1 MFRIDACDF
10 KVQQKIVEQL
20 TSTSKD
26 TICRACSKN
35 AAFQLALCYSCGFG
49 CRADSEKCRTW
60 LEKSGRSDTDLESQ
74 LDVLRKMKVSVT
86 TLRRLI
92 SLGLQS
98 KLTDEYVERGILEEA
113 IIEYQAMAVDRAKA
127 FGNMHFSTRTV
138 QNLLAF
144 LLERSGRTEAAME
157 LRDDV
162 IKHAEHEVGVN
173 DEDILALKCYQATL
187 YEKLGRYDKARE
199 LAEAVLNSKF
209 AKDGDCHLQALS
221 LLSSIS
227 IEEGKLGEAM
237 EKGTAASEEGK
248 RLFGLTHN
256 RTLFARSILATA
268 YSRSGNLAK
277 AIEIN
282 EEVASIREKHL
293 GPDNQDTIES
303 FNRIGLQYN
312 QIGNNEKASGLF
324 KRVWES
330 RARRLGKTAEA
341 TLRSG
346 MNYAAVLPA
355 LGRQDEA
362 APILETLLAEVD
374 NNTSPTTEDLAMSIK
389 GNLAVAYQLQFNIVK
404 AEPLGREVLALSRE
418 KYGSAHEITLKH
430 MRNYSDTLFKL
441 RKWSEAFDVSLEE
454 VEIRK
459 TISSKPDPAK
469 ILATSKAAFSAAELK
484 RWAMA
489 ASLLDQELDWR
500 RDMMKPSEIEPE
512 SRYEYMEA
520 LALAATAYM
529 NLNKLQEA
537 KCYVASFLEIAAEG
551 GPNRS
556 SIIDTVEDLA
566 VQCDKKG
573 AVEEAE
579 QLSILEILMRNE
591 GPLDKGIS
599 SKELIKRILDLK
611 EKQGTVG
618 SPIIFEPSG
627 LIRRAKEAR
636 IV

>member
-1 MFRIDACDF
+1 
-10 KVQQKIVEQL
+10 
-20 TSTSKD
+20 
-26 TICRACSKN
+26 
-35 AAFQLALCYSCGFG
+35 
-49 CRADSEKCRTW
+49 
-60 LEKSGRSDTDLESQ
+60 
-74 LDVLRKMKVSVT
+74 
-86 TLRRLI
+86 
-92 SLGLQS
+92 
-98 KLTDEYVERGILEEA
+98 LTDEYVERGILEEA
-113 IIEYQAMAVDRAKA
+113 IIEYQAMAMDREKA
-127 FGNMHFSTRTV
+127 FGNMHFSTRTIR
-138 QNLLAF
+138 NLLAF
-144 LLERSGRTEAAME
+144 LLERSGRMEAAIE
-157 LRDDV
+157 LRDDD
-162 IKHAEHEVGVN
+162 IKHAEHDVGVN
-173 DEDILALKCYQATL
+173 GQDVLALKCHQATL

-199 LAEAVLNSKF
+199 VVEAVLNSKF
-209 AKDGDCHLQALS
+209 AKDDVYHLQALS

-227 IEEGKLGEAM
+227 IEEGKLGEAI
-237 EKGTAASEEGK
+237 EKGTAAAEEGK

-256 RTLFARSILATA
+256 RSLFARSILATA

-293 GPDNQDTIES
+293 GPDNHDTIES
-303 FNRIGLQYN
+303 FDRIGLLYN
-312 QIGNNEKASGLF
+312 QIGNNEKASDLF

-330 RARRLGKTAEA
+330 RARRLGKTADA

-346 MNYAAVLPA
+346 MNYAGGLLA

-374 NNTSPTTEDLAMSIK
+374 NSTSPTTKDLAMHIK
-389 GNLAVAYQLQFNIVK
+389 GNLAVAYQFQFNYAK

-418 KYGSAHEITLKH
+418 KYGSAHEITLKY
-430 MRNYSDTLFKL
+430 MRNYSDTLFNQH
-441 RKWSEAFDVSLEE
+441 KWSEAFDVSLGE

-459 TISSKPDPAK
+459 IISSKPDLAK
-469 ILATSKAAFSAAELK
+469 ILATSKAAFSAAKLK

-489 ASLLDQELDWR
+489 ASLLEQEFDWR
-500 RDMMKPSEIEPE
+500 RDMMKPSEMEPE
-512 SRYEYMEA
+512 SRHEYMEA

-537 KCYVASFLEIAAEG
+537 KYHVASFLGIAAEG

-566 VQCDKKG
+566 AKCDEKG

-591 GPLDKGIS
+591 SPSDKGIS
-599 SKELIKRILDLK
+599 SKELIKRIMDLK

-627 LIRRAKEAR
+627 LIQRAKEAKES
-636 IV
+636 

>member
-1 MFRIDACDF
+1 LFRIDACDF

-20 TSTSKD
+20 ISTSKD
-26 TICRACSKN
+26 TLCRACSQN

-60 LEKSGRSDTDLESQ
+60 LEKSGRPDTDLESQ
-74 LDVLRKMKVSVT
+74 LDMLREMKVSVA
-86 TLRRLI
+86 TLRQLI

-98 KLTDEYVERGILEEA
+98 ELTDEYVEQGILEEA
-113 IIEYQAMAVDRAKA
+113 IVEYQAMAVDRARA
-127 FGNMHFSTRTV
+127 FGNTHFSTRTV
-138 QNLLAF
+138 RNILAF
-144 LLERSGRTEAAME
+144 LLERSGRTEAAIE
-157 LRDDV
+157 LRDDD
-162 IKHAEHEVGVN
+162 IMDAENEVGVN
-173 DEDILALKCYQATL
+173 DQDILAFKCHQATL
-187 YEKLGRYDKARE
+187 YEKVGRHDKARE

-209 AKDGDCHLQALS
+209 AKDGVCHLQALS

-227 IEEGKLGEAM
+227 TEEGKFGEAI
-237 EKGTAASEEGK
+237 EKGTAAAEEGEK
-248 RLFGLTHN
+248 LFGLTHN
-256 RTLFARSILATA
+256 RSLFARSILATA
-268 YSRSGNLAK
+268 YSRSGNFAK

-282 EEVASIREKHL
+282 EEVARIREKHL
-293 GPDNQDTIES
+293 GPDNRDTIES
-303 FNRIGLQYN
+303 FDRIGLQYN
-312 QIGNNEKASGLF
+312 QIGDNEKASSVL

-362 APILETLLAEVD
+362 ASILETHLAEAE
-374 NNTSPTTEDLAMSIK
+374 NSTSPTTKDLAMYIK
-389 GNLAVAYQLQFNIVK
+389 GNLAVAYQFQLNYVK
-404 AEPLGREVLALSRE
+404 ADPLGRDVLALSRE
-418 KYGSAHEITLKH
+418 KYGSAHETTLAY
-430 MRNYSDTLFKL
+430 MRSYSDTLFNQ
-441 RKWSEAFDVSLEE
+441 RKWSEAFDASLEE

-469 ILATSKAAFSAAELK
+469 ISAISGAALSAAK
-484 RWAMA
+484 SNRWAVV
-489 ASLLDQELDWR
+489 ASLLEQELDWR
-500 RDMMKPSEIEPE
+500 RDMMKLPEIEPD
-512 SRYEYMEA
+512 SRHEYMEA

-537 KCYVASFLEIAAEG
+537 KCHVASFLEVAEEG

-556 SIIDTVEDLA
+556 SIVDTVEDLA

-579 QLSILEILMRNE
+579 QLSILEILIRNE
-591 GPLDKGIS
+591 GPSDKGIP
-599 SKELIKRILDLK
+599 SKELVKRILDLK
-611 EKQGTVG
+611 ERQGTVG